1 MGGGRDEEIEN
12 LMTLETER
20 NYYVK
25 SQNHGFFFFFFFHMN
40 PLPFTCSRRS
50 HHHHS
55 PKILCTFHV
64 LVA

>member
-25 SQNHGFFFFFFFHMN
+25 SQNHGVFFFGFFFFSHESASFHMQ
-40 PLPFTCSRRS
+40 
-50 HHHHS
+50 
-55 PKILCTFHV
+55 
-64 LVA
+64 

>member
-25 SQNHGFFFFFFFHMN
+25 SQNHGFFFFVFFLTWIRF
-40 PLPFTCSRRS
+40 LS
-50 HHHHS
+50 HAVED
-55 PKILCTFHV
+55 PITT
-64 LVA
+64 VALKYFVRFMSL

>member
-25 SQNHGFFFFFFFHMN
+25 SQNHGFFFSHESASFHMQ
-40 PLPFTCSRRS
+40 
-50 HHHHS
+50 
-55 PKILCTFHV
+55 
-64 LVA
+64 